1 MLRDLLI
8 KAGVKLEDTF
18 NNKINHVHFEGW
30 EGVRASIPIEKA
42 MSEYGDVIVAYEMNG
57 TDIPRDHGYPLR
69 LIVPG
74 HVGIRN
80 IKWLKKITVSDVEAE
95 GIWQRGIS
103 YKGLPHYIKDAKD
116 IEIDKVRAIIRN
128 TSPVL
133 YR

>member
-57 TDIPRDHGYPLR
+57 TDIPRETMVIPY
-69 LIVPG
+69 
-74 HVGIRN
+74 
-80 IKWLKKITVSDVEAE
+80 A
-95 GIWQRGIS
+95 
-103 YKGLPHYIKDAKD
+103 
-116 IEIDKVRAIIRN
+116 
-128 TSPVL
+128 
-133 YR
+133 